1 MADKSVHRERVEFK
15 NTVKLEKAVTV
26 EGAGLEQVVF
36 SAETTIPASHTV
48 NGGNTDIV
56 FPTIPANSV
65 ILDFGVVF
73 GALLDAAS
81 TGTFSV
87 SLGKGGSQDNLMVA
101 KQLNQTSNDIAAGA
115 AVSVSGGAANKAAS
129 SAAATLAFKP
139 AAALASTT
147 AVTDLTARFNVGTA
161 SLAAPS
167 GLRAF
172 VKYALIG

>member
-26 EGAGLEQVVF
+26 EGAGLEQVVV
-36 SAETTIPASHTV
+36 SAETTIPASHTD
-48 NGGNTDIV
+48 NSGNTDIV

-65 ILDFGVVF
+65 ILDFGVIF
-73 GALLDAAS
+73 GALLNAQS
-81 TGTFSV
+81 SGTFSV
-87 SLGKGGSQDNLMVA
+87 SLGKGGSQTNLMAA
-101 KQLNQTSNDIAAGA
+101 KTMNQAGNDIAAGA

-129 SAAATLAFKP
+129 SAVATLAFAD
-139 AAALASTT
+139 AAPLASTT

-161 SLAAPS
+161 SLVAPS
-167 GLRAF
+167 GVRAF

>member
-48 NGGNTDIV
+48 NSGNTDIV

-87 SLGKGGSQDNLMVA
+87 SLGKGGSQTNLMAA

-115 AVSVSGGAANKAAS
+115 AVSVSGGAANKAA
-129 SAAATLAFKP
+129 ATLAFD
-139 AAALASTT
+139 AGAALASTT

>member
-36 SAETTIPASHTV
+36 SAATTIPVAQ
-48 NGGNTDIV
+48 GNTDIV

-65 ILDFGVVF
+65 ILDFGLTA
-73 GALLDAAS
+73 GALIDADS
-81 TGTFSV
+81 SSTFSV
-87 SLGKGGSQDNLMVA
+87 SLGKGGSQTNLMAA
-101 KQLNQTSNDIAAGA
+101 KQINQTSNDIAAGA
-115 AVSVSGGAANKAAS
+115 TVSVSGGAANKAAS
-129 SAAATLAFKP
+129 SAAATLAFAD

-147 AVTDLTARFNVGTA
+147 AVTDLTARVTVGGA
-161 SLAAPS
+161 DLSAV
-167 GLRAF
+167 GGVRVF